1 MKTITNIRFAAIK
14 DLPAITNICNQ
25 AIAAG
30 NANAFTNRLT
40 VEQLTD
46 WFEDHSP
53 DTFPLYVIESGGMM
67 IGWGSLSPYRK
78 ARKGFRNTAEI
89 SYYLDYKHLGV
100 GYGKM
105 LIRHML
111 DDCSRLNIKSV
122 MAIMLDINPRSARLL
137 EKFGFTRW
145 GHLPRIANLNGNIC
159 GQWIYGKNMDQRD

>member
-1 MKTITNIRFAAIK
+1 MKTITNIRFAVTE
-14 DLPAITNICNQ
+14 DLPAITNIYNQ

-40 VEQLTD
+40 VEQLMD
-46 WFEDHSP
+46 WFEDHDPES
-53 DTFPLYVIESGGMM
+53 FPVYVVETAERI

-89 SYYLDYKHLGV
+89 SYYLDYDHHGLGF
-100 GYGKM
+100 GKM

-122 MAIMLDINPRSARLL
+122 MAIMLDINPRSAALL

-145 GHLPRIANLNGNIC
+145 GHLPRIARLNGNIC
-159 GQWIYGKNMDQRD
+159 GQWIYGKNLDHRD